1 MHKKRAGE
9 LRSRDAAPAVDLL
22 QALKRIA
29 ASFRP
34 RQVSGRYTAS
44 VRGTLREDFSVPYVG
59 VVRASRQGP
68 GIAAQGADGSA
79 VQAVGGRSE
88 AVRQPR

>member
-9 LRSRDAAPAVDLL
+9 LRSGDAAPAVDLL

-34 RQVSGRYTAS
+34 RQVSGRYTAP
-44 VRGTLREDFSVPYVG
+44 VRGTLREDFGVPYVG

-68 GIAAQGADGSA
+68 ALASPLGAGRAASGMEPGA
-79 VQAVGGRSE
+79 VVH
-88 AVRQPR
+88 RQH

>member
-29 ASFRP
+29 ASLSP
-34 RQVSGRYTAS
+34 RQVSGRYTAP
-44 VRGTLREDFSVPYVG
+44 VRGIFAAFTLREAGKRADRLVG
-59 VVRASRQGP
+59 
-68 GIAAQGADGSA
+68 
-79 VQAVGGRSE
+79 
-88 AVRQPR
+88 